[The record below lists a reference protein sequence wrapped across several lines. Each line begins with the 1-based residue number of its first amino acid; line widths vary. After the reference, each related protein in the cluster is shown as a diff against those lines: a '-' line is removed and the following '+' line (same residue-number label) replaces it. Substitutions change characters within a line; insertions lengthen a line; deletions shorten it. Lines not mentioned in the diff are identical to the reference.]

1 MTLAIQDVAQRW
13 FEQVWNQ
20 RNTAVVHELLNDDSI
35 CHGEGGDIVGK
46 VDFINRLYEPLVEA
60 FPDLHVTVEAAIVQD
75 QMTVLR
81 WVGTGTHTGSG
92 FGIPPTG
99 KPVEMRGMT
108 WLRIDDGKLSEGWQY
123 SNISEVVRGL
133 AP

>member
-1 MTLAIQDVAQRW
+1 MTLTNQEVAQRW

-20 RNTAVVHELLNDDSI
+20 RNTAVVNELLNDDSI

-46 VDFINRLYEPLVEA
+46 DEFRKRLYEPMVGA
-60 FPDLHVTVEAAIVQD
+60 FPDLRVAVEAAIVQD
-75 QMTVLR
+75 QLTVLR

-92 FGIPPTG
+92 LGIPPTG
-99 KPVEMRGMT
+99 QPVEIRGMT
-108 WLRIDDGKLSEGWQY
+108 WLRIEGGKLSEGWQY

-133 AP
+133 TP